1 MAYGNK
7 TPLKMSKYKE
17 GNLEAP
23 TRHPLNWKDENF
35 YNEQSLNDELERV
48 FDICHGCR
56 RCVSLCQSFPTLFD
70 LIDES
75 KTFEVDGVD
84 KADFKKVVDQCYLC
98 DLCYM
103 SKCPY
108 VPPHDW
114 NVDFPHLM
122 LRAKAIQFKKGETK
136 LSHKILTAPQKVG
149 AVASKPV
156 VSSIVNW
163 SNSNKTIRKVT
174 EKVLG
179 VHVDAVVPKYHSKKL
194 SKVFIEDN
202 TESKFKVAIFGT
214 CYGEY
219 NDPKSVLDLVDV
231 LRHNKVEVKLIKKSQ
246 CCGMPKMELGDLET
260 VIKYANE
267 NIVPLKKLVDDGYK
281 LIAPIPS
288 CVLMFKNE
296 LPMIISDN
304 EDVKLISKAF
314 FDPFEYLTFLNESD
328 QLDTNFEAID
338 KEVLY
343 QIACHQRVQN
353 IGSHTK
359 RILGM
364 IPDLDVNIAERCS
377 GHDGTYGV
385 RKETHT
391 YSVKIGKPVAKKVSD
406 STDLVVSDCVM
417 AGKHIAKIATQNI
430 EAIHPITL
438 VKMAYDL
445 NVK

>member
-1 MAYGNK
+1 
-7 TPLKMSKYKE
+7 MSKYRE
-17 GNLEAP
+17 GSLEAP
-23 TRHPLNWKDENF
+23 VRHPLNWQDEDF
-35 YNEQSLNDELERV
+35 YNEQSLNQELERV

-56 RCVSLCQSFPTLFD
+56 RCVSLCKSFPTLFD
-70 LIDES
+70 LVDES
-75 KTFEVDGVD
+75 ETFEVDSVD
-84 KADFKKVVDQCYLC
+84 KTDYKKVVDQCYLC

-103 SKCPY
+103 TKCPY
-108 VPPHDW
+108 VPPHEW

-136 LSHKILTAPQKVG
+136 KSHKVLTSPQQVG
-149 AVASKPV
+149 SVASKPV
-156 VSSIVNW
+156 ISSIVNW
-163 SNSNKTIRKVT
+163 SNSNKTIRKIT
-174 EKVLG
+174 EKIMG
-179 VHVDAVVPKYHSKKL
+179 VHVDAVVPKYYSKTLTKL
-194 SKVFIEDN
+194 FVEDK
-202 TESKFKVAIFGT
+202 TASKFKVAVFGT

-219 NDPKSVLDLVDV
+219 NDPKSVIDLIDV
-231 LRHNKVEVKLIKKSQ
+231 LRHNNVEVKLIKNIQ

-260 VIKYANE
+260 VVEYANA
-267 NIVPLKKLVDDGYK
+267 NISPLKKLVKDGYK

-304 EDVKLISKAF
+304 EDIKLISKAF
-314 FDPFEYLTFLNESD
+314 FDPFEYLSFLNDSG
-328 QLDTNFEAID
+328 QLNSNFSSID

-343 QIACHQRVQN
+343 QMACHQRVQN

-359 RILGM
+359 KILGL

-391 YSVKIGKPVAKKVSD
+391 YAVAIGKPVAKKITD
-406 STDLVVSDCVM
+406 NTDLVVSDCVM
-417 AGKHIAKIATQNI
+417 AGNHIAHIATQNI

-438 VKMAYDL
+438 VKMAYCL
-445 NVK
+445 

>member
-1 MAYGNK
+1 
-7 TPLKMSKYKE
+7 MSKYRE
-17 GNLEAP
+17 GSLEAP
-23 TRHPLNWKDENF
+23 VRHPLNWQDEDF
-35 YNEQSLNDELERV
+35 YNEQSLNEELERV

-56 RCVSLCQSFPTLFD
+56 RCVSLCKSFPTLFD
-70 LIDES
+70 LVDASES
-75 KTFEVDGVD
+75 FEVDSVD
-84 KADFKKVVDQCYLC
+84 KADYTKVVDQCYLC

-103 SKCPY
+103 TKCPY
-108 VPPHDW
+108 VPPHEW

-122 LRAKAIQFKKGETK
+122 LRAKAIQFNKGETK
-136 LSHKILTAPQKVG
+136 RSHKVLTSPQKVG
-149 AVASKPV
+149 SIASKSV
-156 VSSIVNW
+156 ISSIVNW
-163 SNSNKTIRKVT
+163 SNSNKTIRKIT
-174 EKVLG
+174 ENIMG
-179 VHVDAVVPKYHSKKL
+179 VHVDAVVPKYYSKTLTKL
-194 SKVFIEDN
+194 FVEDN
-202 TESKFKVAIFGT
+202 TVSKFKVAIFGT

-219 NDPKSVLDLVDV
+219 NDPKSVIDLVDV
-231 LRHNKVEVKLIKKSQ
+231 LRHNNVEVKLIKNTQ

-267 NIVPLKKLVDDGYK
+267 NISPLKKLVDDGYK

-304 EDVKLISKAF
+304 EDIKLISQAF
-314 FDPFEYLTFLNESD
+314 FDPFEYLSFLNDSA
-328 QLDTNFEAID
+328 QFDTNFSAID

-343 QIACHQRVQN
+343 QMACHQRVQN

-359 RILGM
+359 KILGL

-391 YSVKIGKPVAKKVSD
+391 YAVTIGKPVAKKITD
-406 STDLVVSDCVM
+406 NTDLVVSDCVM
-417 AGKHIAKIATQNI
+417 AGNHIAHIATQNI

-438 VKMAYDL
+438 VKMAYCL
-445 NVK
+445 

>member
-1 MAYGNK
+1 
-7 TPLKMSKYKE
+7 MSKYRE
-17 GNLEAP
+17 GSLEAP
-23 TRHPLNWKDENF
+23 VRHPLNWQDEDF
-35 YNEQSLNDELERV
+35 YNEQSLNEELERV

-56 RCVSLCQSFPTLFD
+56 RCVSLCKSFPTLFD
-70 LIDES
+70 LVDES
-75 KTFEVDGVD
+75 ETFEVDSVD

-103 SKCPY
+103 TKCPY
-108 VPPHDW
+108 VPPHEW

-136 LSHKILTAPQKVG
+136 RSHKVLTSPKKVG
-149 AVASKPV
+149 SVASKPII
-156 VSSIVNW
+156 SSIVNW
-163 SNSNKTIRKVT
+163 SNSNKTIRKIT
-174 EKVLG
+174 ENIMG
-179 VHVDAVVPKYHSKKL
+179 VHVDAVVPKYHSKTLTKL
-194 SKVFIEDN
+194 FVEDK
-202 TESKFKVAIFGT
+202 TVSKFKVAIFGT

-219 NDPKSVLDLVDV
+219 NAPKSVIDLVDV
-231 LRHNKVEVKLIKKSQ
+231 LRHNNVEVKLIKNTQ

-260 VIKYANE
+260 VVEYANE
-267 NIVPLKKLVDDGYK
+267 NISPLKKLVEDGYK

-288 CVLMFKNE
+288 CVLMFKSE

-304 EDVKLISKAF
+304 EDIKLISKAF
-314 FDPFEYLTFLNESD
+314 FDPFEYLSFLNDSA
-328 QLDTNFEAID
+328 QLDTNFSAID

-343 QIACHQRVQN
+343 QMACHQRVQN

-359 RILGM
+359 KILGL

-391 YSVKIGKPVAKKVSD
+391 YAVTIGKPVVKKITD
-406 STDLVVSDCVM
+406 NTDLVVSDCVM
-417 AGKHIAKIATQNI
+417 AGNHIAHIATQNI

-438 VKMAYDL
+438 VKMAYCL
-445 NVK
+445 

>member
-1 MAYGNK
+1 
-7 TPLKMSKYKE
+7 MSKYRE
-17 GNLEAP
+17 GSLEAP
-23 TRHPLNWKDENF
+23 VRHPLNWQDEDF
-35 YNEQSLNDELERV
+35 YNEQFLNDELERV
-48 FDICHGCR
+48 FNICHGCR
-56 RCVSLCQSFPTLFD
+56 RCVSLCKAFPTLFD

-75 KTFEVDGVD
+75 ETFEVDSVD
-84 KADFKKVVDQCYLC
+84 KADYKKVVDQCYLC

-103 SKCPY
+103 TKCPY
-108 VPPHDW
+108 VPPHEW

-136 LSHKILTAPQKVG
+136 KSYKVLTSPQQVG
-149 AVASKPV
+149 SVASKPV
-156 VSSIVNW
+156 ISSIVNW
-163 SNSNKTIRKVT
+163 SNSNKIIRKIT
-174 EKVLG
+174 ENIMG
-179 VHVDAVVPKYHSKKL
+179 VHADAVVPKYHSKTLTKL
-194 SKVFIEDN
+194 FVEDN
-202 TESKFKVAIFGT
+202 IVSKFKVAIFGT

-219 NDPKSVLDLVDV
+219 NDPKSVIDLVDV
-231 LRHNKVEVKLIKKSQ
+231 LRHNNVEVKLIKNTQ

-267 NIVPLKKLVDDGYK
+267 NITPLKKLVGDGYK

-288 CVLMFKNE
+288 CVLMFKSE

-304 EDVKLISKAF
+304 EDIKLISKAF
-314 FDPFEYLTFLNESD
+314 FDPFEYLSFLNDSA
-328 QLDTNFEAID
+328 QLDTNFSAID

-343 QIACHQRVQN
+343 QMACHQRVQN

-359 RILGM
+359 KILGL

-391 YSVKIGKPVAKKVSD
+391 YAVTIAKPVVKKITD
-406 STDLVVSDCVM
+406 NTDLVVSDCVM
-417 AGKHIAKIATQNI
+417 AGNHIAHLATQNI

-438 VKMAYDL
+438 VKMAYCL
-445 NVK
+445 

>member
-1 MAYGNK
+1 
-7 TPLKMSKYKE
+7 MSKYRE
-17 GNLEAP
+17 GSLEAP
-23 TRHPLNWKDENF
+23 VRHPLNWQDEDF
-35 YNEQSLNDELERV
+35 YNEQSLNQELERV

-56 RCVSLCQSFPTLFD
+56 RCVSLCKSFPTLFD
-70 LIDES
+70 LVDES
-75 KTFEVDGVD
+75 ETFEVDSVD

-103 SKCPY
+103 TKCPY
-108 VPPHDW
+108 VPPHEW

-136 LSHKILTAPQKVG
+136 YSHKVLTSPKQVG
-149 AVASKPV
+149 SVASKPV
-156 VSSIVNW
+156 ISSIVNW
-163 SNSNKTIRKVT
+163 SNSNKTIRKIT
-174 EKVLG
+174 ENIMG
-179 VHVDAVVPKYHSKKL
+179 VHVDAVVPKYHSKTLTKL
-194 SKVFIEDN
+194 FVEDN
-202 TESKFKVAIFGT
+202 TVSKFKVAIFGT

-219 NDPKSVLDLVDV
+219 NDPKSVIDLVDV
-231 LRHNKVEVKLIKKSQ
+231 LRHNNVEVKLIKNTQ

-260 VIKYANE
+260 VIEYANE
-267 NIVPLKKLVDDGYK
+267 NITPLKKLVEDGYK

-304 EDVKLISKAF
+304 EDIKLISKAF
-314 FDPFEYLTFLNESD
+314 FDPFEYLSFLNASG
-328 QLDTNFEAID
+328 QLDTNFNAID

-343 QIACHQRVQN
+343 QMACHQRVQN

-359 RILGM
+359 KILGL

-391 YSVKIGKPVAKKVSD
+391 YAVTIGKPVAKKITD
-406 STDLVVSDCVM
+406 NTDLVVSDCVM
-417 AGKHIAKIATQNI
+417 AGNHIAHIATQNI

-438 VKMAYDL
+438 VKMAYCL
-445 NVK
+445 

>member
-1 MAYGNK
+1 
-7 TPLKMSKYKE
+7 MSKYRE
-17 GNLEAP
+17 GSLEAP
-23 TRHPLNWKDENF
+23 VRHPLNWQDEDF
-35 YNEQSLNDELERV
+35 YNEQFLNDELERV
-48 FDICHGCR
+48 FNICHGCR
-56 RCVSLCQSFPTLFD
+56 RCVSLCKAFPTLFD

-75 KTFEVDGVD
+75 ETFEVDSVD
-84 KADFKKVVDQCYLC
+84 KADYKKVVDQCYLC

-103 SKCPY
+103 TKCPY
-108 VPPHDW
+108 VPPHEW

-136 LSHKILTAPQKVG
+136 KSYKVLTSPQQVG
-149 AVASKPV
+149 SVASKPV
-156 VSSIVNW
+156 ISSIVNW
-163 SNSNKTIRKVT
+163 SNSNKIIRKIT
-174 EKVLG
+174 ENIMG
-179 VHVDAVVPKYHSKKL
+179 VHVDAVVPKYHSKTLTKL
-194 SKVFIEDN
+194 FVEDK
-202 TESKFKVAIFGT
+202 TVSKFKVAIFGT

-219 NDPKSVLDLVDV
+219 NDPKSVIDLVDV
-231 LRHNKVEVKLIKKSQ
+231 LRHNNVEVKLIKNTQ

-267 NIVPLKKLVDDGYK
+267 NITPLKKLVGDGYK

-288 CVLMFKNE
+288 CVLMFKSE

-304 EDVKLISKAF
+304 EDIKLISKAF
-314 FDPFEYLTFLNESD
+314 FDPFEYLSFLNDSA
-328 QLDTNFEAID
+328 QLDTNFSAID

-343 QIACHQRVQN
+343 QMACHQRVQN

-359 RILGM
+359 KILGL

-391 YSVKIGKPVAKKVSD
+391 YAVTIAKPVVKKITD
-406 STDLVVSDCVM
+406 NTDLVVSDCVM
-417 AGKHIAKIATQNI
+417 AGNHIAHIATQNI

-438 VKMAYDL
+438 VKMAYCL
-445 NVK
+445 

>member
-1 MAYGNK
+1 
-7 TPLKMSKYKE
+7 MSKYRE
-17 GNLEAP
+17 GSLEAP
-23 TRHPLNWKDENF
+23 VRHPLNWQDEDF

-56 RCVSLCQSFPTLFD
+56 RCVSLCKSFPTLFD
-70 LIDES
+70 LVDES
-75 KTFEVDGVD
+75 ETFEVDSVD
-84 KADFKKVVDQCYLC
+84 KADYKKVVDQCYLC

-103 SKCPY
+103 TKCPY
-108 VPPHDW
+108 VPPHEW

-136 LSHKILTAPQKVG
+136 KSHKVLTSPKQVG
-149 AVASKPV
+149 SVASKPV
-156 VSSIVNW
+156 ISSIVNW
-163 SNSNKTIRKVT
+163 SNSNKTIRKIT
-174 EKVLG
+174 ENIMG
-179 VHVDAVVPKYHSKKL
+179 VHVDAVVPKYHSKTLTKL
-194 SKVFIEDN
+194 FVEDN
-202 TESKFKVAIFGT
+202 TVSKFKVAIFGT

-219 NDPKSVLDLVDV
+219 NDPKSVIDLVDV
-231 LRHNKVEVKLIKKSQ
+231 LRHNNVEVKLIKNTQ

-260 VIKYANE
+260 VVEYAND
-267 NIVPLKKLVDDGYK
+267 NIITLKKLVDDGYK

-296 LPMIISDN
+296 LSMIISDN
-304 EDVKLISKAF
+304 EDIKLISQAF
-314 FDPFEYLTFLNESD
+314 FDPFEYLSFLNDSA
-328 QLDTNFEAID
+328 QFDTNFSAID

-343 QIACHQRVQN
+343 QMACHQRVQN

-359 RILGM
+359 KILGL

-391 YSVKIGKPVAKKVSD
+391 YAVTIGKPVAKKITD
-406 STDLVVSDCVM
+406 NTDLVVSDCVM
-417 AGKHIAKIATQNI
+417 AGNHIAHIATQNI

-438 VKMAYDL
+438 VKMAYCL
-445 NVK
+445 

>member
-1 MAYGNK
+1 
-7 TPLKMSKYKE
+7 MSKYRE
-17 GNLEAP
+17 GSLEAP
-23 TRHPLNWKDENF
+23 VRHPLNWQDEDF
-35 YNEQSLNDELERV
+35 YNEQFLNDELERV
-48 FDICHGCR
+48 FNICHGCR
-56 RCVSLCQSFPTLFD
+56 RCVSLCKAFPTLFD

-75 KTFEVDGVD
+75 ETFEVDSVD
-84 KADFKKVVDQCYLC
+84 KADYKKVVDQCYLC

-103 SKCPY
+103 TKCPY
-108 VPPHDW
+108 VPPHEW

-136 LSHKILTAPQKVG
+136 KSYKVLTSPQQVG
-149 AVASKPV
+149 SVASKPV
-156 VSSIVNW
+156 ISSIVNW
-163 SNSNKTIRKVT
+163 SNSNKIIRKIT
-174 EKVLG
+174 ENIMG
-179 VHVDAVVPKYHSKKL
+179 VHADAVVPKYHSKTLTKL
-194 SKVFIEDN
+194 FVEDN
-202 TESKFKVAIFGT
+202 IVSKFKVAIFGT

-219 NDPKSVLDLVDV
+219 NDPKSVIDLVDV
-231 LRHNKVEVKLIKKSQ
+231 LRHNNVEVKLIKNTQ

-267 NIVPLKKLVDDGYK
+267 NITPLKKLVGDGYK

-288 CVLMFKNE
+288 CVLMFKSE

-304 EDVKLISKAF
+304 EDIKLISKAF
-314 FDPFEYLTFLNESD
+314 FDPFEYLSFLNDSA
-328 QLDTNFEAID
+328 QLDTNFSAID

-343 QIACHQRVQN
+343 QMACHQRVQN

-359 RILGM
+359 KILGL

-391 YSVKIGKPVAKKVSD
+391 YAVTIAKPVVKKITD
-406 STDLVVSDCVM
+406 NTDLVVSDCVM
-417 AGKHIAKIATQNI
+417 AGNHIAHIATQNI

-438 VKMAYDL
+438 VKMAYCL
-445 NVK
+445 